1 MREIDI
7 EAFAALRDSGAPVVD
22 VRESFEYAQA
32 HVEGSLLIP
41 LGELAAR
48 TAEVPAG
55 ETVCVICATGNR
67 SLAGADILTAAGR
80 PAVSIASGVVGWM
93 RGGHP
98 LATGQMTR

>member
-1 MREIDI
+1 MRETDI
-7 EAFAALRDSGAPVVD
+7 ETFAEHRASGAPVVD
-22 VRESFEYAQA
+22 VREDFEYAQA

-55 ETVCVICATGNR
+55 ETVFVICATGNR

-80 PAVSIASGVVGWM
+80 PAVSVASGVVGWM
-93 RGGHP
+93 QSGRP
-98 LATGQMTR
+98 LATGQISR

>member
-7 EAFAALRDSGAPVVD
+7 ETFAELRESGAPVVD
-22 VRESFEYAQA
+22 VREGFEYTQS

-55 ETVCVICATGNR
+55 ETVCVICATGHR

-93 RGGHP
+93 RSGRP
-98 LATGQMTR
+98 LATGQMTS